1 MRASGHPFFFGH
13 RTVSLFAILDFA
25 SMGRGAHSHDPEH
38 PEDTWNL
45 YQHIAHATA
54 LNATEP
60 HALGIFKPHAQ
71 RCQTDSVVKSNDQE
85 LLIKVSFSTPVHV
98 RRIMVIGGGIGGG
111 IDGGSHP
118 LLMKVYVNRDN
129 IDFSDVENEVEAAQ
143 KVSLAVNETGEA
155 FIHTAPPHLFTNLTS
170 IAFFIAEN
178 HSNGE
183 VDTVVR
189 YIGMQG
195 EHTHDR
201 AEAVHAVYELVCQ
214 DDSAHGHGHS
224 HGHSHGHGHGHGHA
238 ADG

>member
-1 MRASGHPFFFGH
+1 
-13 RTVSLFAILDFA
+13 
-25 SMGRGAHSHDPEH
+25 MGRGAHSHDPEH

-60 HALGIFKPHAQ
+60 DALGIFKPHVQ
-71 RCQTDSVVKSNDQE
+71 RWQTESVVKSHDQE
-85 LLIKVSFSTPVHV
+85 LLIKVSFGTPVHV
-98 RRIMVIGGGIGGG
+98 RRIMVIGGA
-111 IDGGSHP
+111 DGDGSSHP
-118 LLMKVYVNRDN
+118 LLMKVYVNREN
-129 IDFSDVENEVEAAQ
+129 IDFSDVHDVEAAQ
-143 KVSLAVNETGEA
+143 KVSLAVNERGEA

-178 HSNGE
+178 QSNGE
-183 VDTVVR
+183 VDTVLR

-201 AEAVHAVYELVCQ
+201 AEAVHAVYELISQ
-214 DDSAHGHGHS
+214 EDSAHGHGHS
-224 HGHSHGHGHGHGHA
+224 HVHGHGHA